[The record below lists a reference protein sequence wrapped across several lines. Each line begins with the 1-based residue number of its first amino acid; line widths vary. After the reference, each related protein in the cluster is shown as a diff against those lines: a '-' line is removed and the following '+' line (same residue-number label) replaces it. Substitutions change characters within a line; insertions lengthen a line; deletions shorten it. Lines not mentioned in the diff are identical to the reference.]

1 MKQHLN
7 NSLQILVNALSLKS
21 YMPRASLRVMYRP
34 GHASVVQP
42 LLPMKLHHQTLA
54 QVFGTHLHHLSI
66 RILKEKSNIQVIP
79 TLIATAYL
87 DSSLFILC
95 ISQAHFLRISTV

>member
-1 MKQHLN
+1 M
-7 NSLQILVNALSLKS
+7 LVNASLLKS
-21 YMPRASLRVMYRP
+21 YMPQVSLCMMYRP
-34 GHASVVQP
+34 GHASIVQP

-54 QVFGTHLHHLSI
+54 QVFGAHLHHLSI

-87 DSSLFILC
+87 NSSLFILC
-95 ISQAHFLRISTV
+95 ISHAHFLRISAV